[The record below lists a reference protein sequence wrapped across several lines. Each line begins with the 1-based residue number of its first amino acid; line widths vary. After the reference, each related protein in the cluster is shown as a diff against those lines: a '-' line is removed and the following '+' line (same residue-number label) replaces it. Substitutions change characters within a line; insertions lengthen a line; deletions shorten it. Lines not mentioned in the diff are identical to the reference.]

1 MSGRR
6 NVSGEDVSLELVGRI
21 QAGDRSAWEQVYA
34 RYHDPL
40 LFSIRCRLGPELR
53 SRLQSEDV
61 LHSVVA
67 DAFRDLERFEPRGP
81 GSLAR
86 YLHVC
91 VLNKIRSKAEF
102 HAALKRSG
110 DVPLS
115 DSLVERLGSGSRA
128 EPAYFD
134 EPRYGRLEQALAAL
148 PEDMREAVLLRAV
161 EGLSNHEA
169 AAALGKSEE
178 AASKLYNRGLARLG
192 TLAGA
197 TAPGRR

>member
-1 MSGRR
+1 VSGRR
-6 NVSGEDVSLELVGRI
+6 NVPGDEVSLELVGRI
-21 QAGDRSAWEQVYA
+21 QAGDRGAWEQVYA

-67 DAFRDLERFEPRGP
+67 DAFRDLERFEARGP

-115 DSLVERLGSGSRA
+115 DSIAERLAGGA
-128 EPAYFD
+128 GEPAYFD
-134 EPRYGRLEQALAAL
+134 EPRYGRLERALAAL
-148 PEDMREAVLLRAV
+148 PEEMREAVLLRAV
-161 EGLSNHEA
+161 EGLSNREA
-169 AAALGKSEE
+169 AAVLGKNEE
-178 AASKLYNRGLARLG
+178 AASKLYNRALARLG

-197 TAPGRR
+197 ALGRG

>member
-1 MSGRR
+1 
-6 NVSGEDVSLELVGRI
+6 VSAEPNDSSRDISLELVERI
-21 QAGDRSAWEQVYA
+21 QSGDGSAWEDFYV

-40 LFSIRCRLGPELR
+40 LFAIRCRLGANLR

-67 DAFRDLERFEPRGP
+67 DAFRDLGRFEPRGP
-81 GSLAR
+81 GSLSH

-115 DSLVERLGSGSRA
+115 SSLADRLPTRGDAQLDYVDAARYERLER
-128 EPAYFD
+128 
-134 EPRYGRLEQALAAL
+134 ALAAL
-148 PEDMREAVLLRAV
+148 PEDMREAVLLRTV
-161 EGLSNHEA
+161 EGLSNQEA

-178 AASKLYNRGLARLG
+178 ATSKLYSRALARLG
-192 TLAGA
+192 TLAGKVSRD
-197 TAPGRR
+197 P